1 MNFNEIWHGFIL
13 HIFLLASQI
22 LLKSNKCFTSY
33 QKLIC
38 ILSYMLNKFY
48 LFGKK
53 RQKTNSDINDI
64 WCSFNLNINLL
75 AYKISWKS
83 SMLLGYYSISKWNIL
98 NAMHLSILS
107 NRLNTFRKLMK
118 NDRKPLRIAMKFGI
132 SSS

>member
-75 AYKISWKS
+75 AYKIS
-83 SMLLGYYSISKWNIL
+83 
-98 NAMHLSILS
+98 
-107 NRLNTFRKLMK
+107 
-118 NDRKPLRIAMKFGI
+118 
-132 SSS
+132 